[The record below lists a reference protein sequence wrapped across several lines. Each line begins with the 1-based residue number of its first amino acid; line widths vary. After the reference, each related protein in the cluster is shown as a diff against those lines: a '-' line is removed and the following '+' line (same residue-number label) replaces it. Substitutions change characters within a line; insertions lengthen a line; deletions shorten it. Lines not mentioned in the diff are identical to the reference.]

1 MTKQQKFWITQEHKR
16 FDEFCDA
23 CRQDR
28 SIGLCYGIPGVGK
41 TVSAR
46 RYAHWEQ
53 IAPCLAPF
61 PDDGKVTIPH
71 LAPRHLLT
79 LLYTPNVVHT
89 PQRLRNQIRE
99 LRATLMSYRFHHLER
114 LYPAETFE
122 QRNQHLR
129 QGELLIIDEADRLTT
144 YGFEEVRDVY
154 DRFDLAV
161 VFIGMP
167 GIEKRLARY
176 PQLYS
181 RIGFVHPFRHL
192 SEAQMQPILDYQWH
206 KACRQPFDP
215 QQRSQLDARAAILTM
230 TRGNFRLMDRL
241 FAQIE
246 RVLKINRLQMIT
258 PEVVEVARQ
267 GLVVG
272 TV

>member
-1 MTKQQKFWITQEHKR
+1 M
-16 FDEFCDA
+16 
-23 CRQDR
+23 
-28 SIGLCYGIPGVGK
+28 PV
-41 TVSAR
+41 AR
-46 RYAHWEQ
+46 
-53 IAPCLAPF
+53 IAPLACVTASPEWVKRCLPAAMPIGSRLPLASIPF
-61 PDDGKVTIPH
+61 PMTGTATIPQ

-79 LLYTPNVVHT
+79 MFYTPNVVHT
-89 PQRLRNQIRE
+89 PQRVRNQIRE
-99 LRATLMSYRFHHLER
+99 LRGALLSYRFHHLER
-114 LYPAETFE
+114 LYPAETFQ

-129 QGELLIIDEADRLTT
+129 QRELLMVDEADRLTT

-154 DRFDLAV
+154 DHFDIAV

-181 RIGFVHPFRHL
+181 RIGFVHPFRQL

-206 KACRQPFDP
+206 KVCRQPFDH
-215 QQRSQLDARAAILTM
+215 QQRSQLEARAAILTM
-230 TRGNFRLMDRL
+230 IRGNFRLMDRL

-246 RVLKINRLQMIT
+246 RVMKINRLQMIT
-258 PEVVEVARQ
+258 REVVEVARE